1 MIEIEIDGEP
11 ISWQRPAHRSF
22 RSNDKNITVVYD
34 KQKHDKEMVRWQ
46 IKGQMKEEILTVPLL
61 IDLTF
66 RMPIPQ
72 ATSKKVREQMKQG
85 EVHHMRRPDIDNLS
99 KFYLD
104 CMNELVFAD
113 DAQICTL
120 YARKVYSSYPSTL
133 IRIRPYT
140 KNIYQDEIDK
150 RKEMEEDESNTRED
164 GRRELHRSNSDEK
177 RIDLFGGQKDNH
189 QPVRDE

>member
-1 MIEIEIDGEP
+1 MIEFEIDGEP
-11 ISWQRPAHRSF
+11 ISWKRPAHRSF
-22 RSNDKNITVVYD
+22 RSNNKNVIVVYD

-46 IKGQMKEEILTVPLL
+46 IKGQFKEEMLSVPLL

-66 RMPIPQ
+66 RMPIPK
-72 ATSKKVREQMKQG
+72 ATTKKVREQMRQG
-85 EVHHMRRPDIDNLS
+85 EMHHMRRPDIDNLS

-113 DAQICTL
+113 DAQIWTL

-140 KNIYQDEIDK
+140 KNIYQDELDK
-150 RKEMEEDESNTRED
+150 IEELEEDEHNSRESR
-164 GRRELHRSNSDEK
+164 RRELHRSNSDEK
-177 RIDLFGGQKDNH
+177 RIDLFGGQKDSH